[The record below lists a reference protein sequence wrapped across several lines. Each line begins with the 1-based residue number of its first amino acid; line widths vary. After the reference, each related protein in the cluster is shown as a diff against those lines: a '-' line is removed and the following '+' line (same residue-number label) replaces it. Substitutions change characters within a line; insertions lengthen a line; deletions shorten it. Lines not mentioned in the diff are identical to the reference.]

1 MEANKV
7 KQLAVLV
14 ALACLA
20 LLASGTGLASGVISS
35 VSG

>member
-1 MEANKV
+1 MESNSV
-7 KQLAVLV
+7 KRLAVLV

-20 LLASGTGLASGVISS
+20 LVESGTALASGVISS